1 MKKIY
6 KSIKLIAL
14 LVACL
19 AIPSLAGAQVVKNM
33 YFNVDWQ
40 INSPF
45 SQDFSD
51 KTRGWGAHAEAGYY
65 VIPNFSVGA
74 FISYHT
80 NNKYIDRQTLP
91 VSSTSAITSDQQH
104 SIFQLPFGA
113 AFRYNVAPESQF
125 QPYAGVQ
132 LGASY
137 SEMSTYMNV
146 MKVYDRNWGF
156 YVSPEIG
163 MTMYFTPQKQI
174 GLHVA
179 AYYNYATNK
188 GEVLSY
194 SIDGLNNWGIRLGL
208 AF

>member
-51 KTRGWGAHAEAGYY
+51 KTSGWGAHAEAGYY

-91 VSSTSAITSDQQH
+91 VSSTSAITSSAASDVYKRQ
-104 SIFQLPFGA
+104 A
-113 AFRYNVAPESQF
+113 AFYLSVAFWCSFSLQRSSRKPV
-125 QPYAGVQ
+125 PALCWCAVRCK
-132 LGASY
+132 L
-137 SEMSTYMNV
+137 
-146 MKVYDRNWGF
+146 
-156 YVSPEIG
+156 
-163 MTMYFTPQKQI
+163 
-174 GLHVA
+174 
-179 AYYNYATNK
+179 
-188 GEVLSY
+188 
-194 SIDGLNNWGIRLGL
+194 
-208 AF
+208 